1 MLPASYTGFFSVS
14 TQVSAALIGLL
25 FVSVSIETETVFGER
40 ATLRRQL
47 TALSAFTALVN
58 TFFLSL
64 TSIIPNA
71 SPGPA
76 AVALG
81 VLAVNGTA
89 ADALTAFRQRKH
101 ERRAITLLLVV
112 VSLGLYAYEVA
123 LGVKLIL
130 HPRDLATVDDL
141 ITVVIAAYA
150 IGLSRAWQLLGGRRG
165 HGLLRQLRAAL
176 GSAPG
181 SDDADRD
188 ASTTH

>member
-1 MLPASYTGFFSVS
+1 MLPPSYVSFFSVS

-25 FVSVSIETETVFGER
+25 FVSVSIEAESVFGER

-64 TSIIPNA
+64 TSIIPSS

-89 ADALTAFRQRKH
+89 ADALTALRLRKQ
-101 ERRAITLLLVV
+101 ERRTVTLLLIVI
-112 VSLGLYAYEVA
+112 SMALYAYETA

-130 HPRDLATVDDL
+130 HPHDIGTVDDL
-141 ITVVIAAYA
+141 LTVVIAAYA

-165 HGLLRQLRAAL
+165 HSLLRQIRAAL
-176 GSAPG
+176 RGRTAPG
-181 SDDADRD
+181 DDDGA
-188 ASTTH
+188 T

>member
-1 MLPASYTGFFSVS
+1 MLPASYTSFFSVS

-25 FVSVSIETETVFGER
+25 FVSVSIETESVFGER

-64 TSIIPNA
+64 TSVIPNA

-89 ADALTAFRQRKH
+89 ADALTAMRLRKQ
-101 ERRAITLLLVV
+101 ERRTVTLLLVV
-112 VSLGLYAYEVA
+112 ISMALYGYETA

-130 HPRDLATVDDL
+130 HPHDLSTVGDL

-165 HGLLRQLRAAL
+165 HSLLRQIRSAL
-176 GSAPG
+176 GRKAGP
-181 SDDADRD
+181 DDDEGAM
-188 ASTTH
+188 